1 MSAFNNGNSV
11 YSTTLINLE
20 MHPEII
26 PLQNEGVNAMIWT
39 IIGILILFWLVG
51 FIADFGG
58 GLIHTLL
65 VIALI
70 VAVVNMIMGR
80 RA

>member
-1 MSAFNNGNSV
+1 
-11 YSTTLINLE
+11 
-20 MHPEII
+20 
-26 PLQNEGVNAMIWT
+26 MIWT
-39 IIGILILFWLVG
+39 IIGILILAWLLG
-51 FIADFGG
+51 FSLDFGG

-70 VAVVNMIMGR
+70 VAVVNLILGR

>member
-1 MSAFNNGNSV
+1 
-11 YSTTLINLE
+11 
-20 MHPEII
+20 
-26 PLQNEGVNAMIWT
+26 MIWT
-39 IIGILILFWLVG
+39 IVAIILVLWLLG
-51 FIADFGG
+51 FSFDFGG

-70 VAVVNMIMGR
+70 VAIVNLILGR